1 MTYLT
6 VTSTILGVL
15 LPVSAMAEAI
25 HTAKSPYC
33 GCCTT
38 WVEYMSMNGHDMT
51 IEDMEESS
59 LHALKVYLGIP
70 EEVMSCHTARVDG
83 FVIEGHVPAPDVER
97 LLVERPDAIGLAV
110 PGMPLGSPGMG
121 SREGGEAFDV
131 MLVRKDGLIEVFASY
146 PALE

>member
-1 MTYLT
+1 
-6 VTSTILGVL
+6 
-15 LPVSAMAEAI
+15 
-25 HTAKSPYC
+25 
-33 GCCTT
+33 
-38 WVEYMSMNGHDMT
+38 MNGHDMT